1 MGLPI
6 RVLIIEDSEDDA
18 LLIVRELKAGG
29 YDVKYQRV
37 DTLGDLSLA
46 CDSREWDLI
55 ISDYTMPSFSGTDAL
70 KFIRSK
76 HVETPFI
83 FISGTIG
90 EETAVSAIRNGAQDY
105 LMKGKLQRLIPAVRR
120 ELRESEQKK
129 ERDRLQKH
137 VQQLQKFEAIGR
149 LSGGIAHDFNN
160 MIGAIQ
166 GWAELGYEEANPGSK
181 LRERFQKIREQSLRA
196 AQLTSQLL
204 AFGRR
209 QVLQRRKVNLN
220 LFIREEMS
228 FLAKIIGE
236 NLDVKTVEGPN
247 LPVIHADPAQLQQV
261 LMNLCLN
268 ARDAMPAGGQLQ
280 IETANV
286 EIGEDVGG
294 AGREIQPTAG
304 KYVLMIVSDTG
315 VGMDEATTERI
326 FEPFF
331 TTKELGQGTG
341 LGLSTVYGIVKQHRG
356 FIYVESEPGKGS
368 TFRVYFP
375 AESGV
380 HQSREAVYECP
391 ALKGSETILLAE
403 DDDGLRETV
412 REMMQSLGY
421 RVIAASDGNR
431 AVDLFKENVSEI
443 DLVVMDVVMPG
454 QGGLQVHTELTKAK
468 PGIDVIFTSGY
479 AREAEC
485 LLEQG
490 AIFLAKPYSL
500 ARLSQ
505 IMRSILDHKHKIA
518 EASSKN

>member
-1 MGLPI
+1 
-6 RVLIIEDSEDDA
+6 
-18 LLIVRELKAGG
+18 
-29 YDVKYQRV
+29 V
-37 DTLGDLSLA
+37 DTLDDLSRA
-46 CDSREWDLI
+46 CDTGEWDLI

-76 HVETPFI
+76 NVETPFI

-166 GWAELGYEEANPGSK
+166 GWAELGYEEANPGTK

-209 QVLQRRKVNLN
+209 QVLRRRKVNLN

-236 NLDVKTVEGPN
+236 NLDVKVVEGPN
-247 LPVIHADPAQLQQV
+247 LQVIHADPAQLQQV

-280 IETANV
+280 IETGNV
-286 EIGEDVGG
+286 EIEEDG
-294 AGREIQPTAG
+294 AGAKIQPTAG

-315 VGMDEATTERI
+315 VGMDDATTERI

-341 LGLSTVYGIVKQHRG
+341 LGLSTAYGIVKQHRG

-375 AESGV
+375 AEAGV
-380 HQSREAVYECP
+380 HESREAVHDCQ
-391 ALKGSETILLAE
+391 ALRGSETILLAE

-431 AVDLFKENVSEI
+431 AVDLFKENISEI

-454 QGGLQVHTELTKAK
+454 RGGLQVHAELTKAK

-479 AREAEC
+479 AREAES

-490 AIFLAKPYSL
+490 ATFLPKPYSL

-505 IMRSILDHKHKIA
+505 MMRSVLDQKHKIV
-518 EASSKN
+518 EASRKN